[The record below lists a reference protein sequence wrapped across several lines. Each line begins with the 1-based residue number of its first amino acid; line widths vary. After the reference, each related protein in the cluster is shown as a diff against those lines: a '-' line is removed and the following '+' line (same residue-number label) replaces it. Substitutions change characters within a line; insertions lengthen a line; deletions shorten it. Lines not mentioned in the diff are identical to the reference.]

1 MKLFKNDTISLQEG
15 NSEEEFIFIS
25 FLFKYVQICQL
36 TSSWKYLGYN
46 WQWFLEAQIITVGII
61 MVIYTSFWKCIVW

>member
-36 TSSWKYLGYN
+36 TSS
-46 WQWFLEAQIITVGII
+46 
-61 MVIYTSFWKCIVW
+61 